1 MGYDDLNNYAKE
13 IADYER
19 KFRESEAKR
28 TVLECEVAARGYEIE
43 AMYNSLLEQEKIH
56 IEYINLLQQV
66 VDHIPMPIFWKGL
79 DGVCLGCNKS
89 CEQTIGLTKAE
100 IVGKTVF
107 DIFESEYAKIYDNAD
122 METVRF
128 GHYSY
133 STEFKRIDGTIT
145 KAIFHMRIYHNCSGE
160 RSGIIVFAHT
170 PCDGKLCP

>member
-56 IEYINLLQQV
+56 IEHINLLQQV

-89 CEQTIGLTKAE
+89 S
-100 IVGKTVF
+100 VGT
-107 DIFESEYAKIYDNAD
+107 
-122 METVRF
+122 
-128 GHYSY
+128 
-133 STEFKRIDGTIT
+133 
-145 KAIFHMRIYHNCSGE
+145 
-160 RSGIIVFAHT
+160 
-170 PCDGKLCP
+170 